1 VYDIADLQ
9 ARAQQVM
16 DPTAFDYFVGGA
28 GEEITASEN
37 GQAWSDIRLRPH
49 VLRDVSAAST
59 ATTLL
64 GTDLTAPILVPPMG
78 YLRLA
83 DDRGEVAMAEGAA
96 AAGAVLCVST
106 MATISMEEVAAA
118 KPQFERWFQIYVHTD
133 RGLTRDLVE
142 RARDAGY
149 QALVFTVDLPVLPKR
164 KRDVR
169 NQFDLPPG
177 MELANLGV
185 GQYEGAGSALEAYAD
200 SSLDPALTP
209 EDIGWLR
216 EISGLP
222 VVVKGVLRGDD
233 ADIAVNAGASGV
245 IVSNHGGRQLDT
257 VVPTAVALPDVVS
270 AVGARVPV
278 LVDGGVRSGTD
289 IVKALALG
297 AAAVLVGRPLLWA
310 LAVDG
315 STGVTG
321 LLDQLGE
328 ELARSMALC
337 GVSSIADIDVDLIVP
352 VPRAETAT

>member
-1 VYDIADLQ
+1 
-9 ARAQQVM
+9 
-16 DPTAFDYFVGGA
+16 
-28 GEEITASEN
+28 
-37 GQAWSDIRLRPH
+37 
-49 VLRDVSAAST
+49 
-59 ATTLL
+59 
-64 GTDLTAPILVPPMG
+64 
-78 YLRLA
+78 
-83 DDRGEVAMAEGAA
+83 
-96 AAGAVLCVST
+96 
-106 MATISMEEVAAA
+106 
-118 KPQFERWFQIYVHTD
+118 
-133 RGLTRDLVE
+133 
-142 RARDAGY
+142 
-149 QALVFTVDLPVLPKR
+149 
-164 KRDVR
+164 
-169 NQFDLPPG
+169 
-177 MELANLGV
+177 
-185 GQYEGAGSALEAYAD
+185 
-200 SSLDPALTP
+200 
-209 EDIGWLR
+209 
-216 EISGLP
+216 

>member
-1 VYDIADLQ
+1 VYDIADLPD
-9 ARAQQVM
+9 RAQHVM
-16 DPTAFDYFVGGA
+16 DPAAFDYYVGGA

-37 GQAWSDIRLRPH
+37 GKAWSDIRLRPH
-49 VLRDVSAAST
+49 VLRDVSAVST

-64 GTDLTAPILVPPMG
+64 GTDLVAPILVPPMG

-83 DDRGEVAMAEGAA
+83 DDRGEVAMAKGAA

-118 KPQFERWFQIYVHTD
+118 KPRFPRWFQIYVHTD
-133 RGLTRDLVE
+133 RDLTRRLVE

-149 QALVFTVDLPVLPKR
+149 EALVFTVDLPVLPKR

-169 NQFDLPPG
+169 NQFDLPAG

-185 GQYEGAGSALEAYAD
+185 GQHDGTGSALEAYAD
-200 SSLDPALTP
+200 SSLDPALIP
-209 EDIGWLR
+209 EDIGWLH

-233 ADIAVNAGASGV
+233 ADIAVDAGASGV

-278 LVDGGVRSGTD
+278 LVDGGIRSGTD

-315 STGVTG
+315 AEGVTR
-321 LLDQLGE
+321 LLDQLVE

-337 GVSSIADIDVDLIVP
+337 GTATIAELDSDLI
-352 VPRAETAT
+352 A